1 MIISSNI
8 DQNIDQFLKA
18 DIILSIFLQR
28 LRSEIERI
36 GVSELARKAGVARNS
51 LYNWC
56 EKGNIPL
63 DKLFL
68 LAEHGV
74 DVDYILHKKNNAS
87 ENTPMDEFGL
97 IPVREDIEVSAG
109 AGAFVGLEDNS
120 GYCLAFRKDWLN
132 SRGLKEKDLYVV
144 FTRGDSMEPTISDQ
158 DSLLVNT
165 AEKMPQDGHI
175 YVIRSNDTLW
185 VKRIQ
190 KLLDGSLLLISDNKI
205 YPPMQL
211 NLNESSDVEVIGK
224 VVSSS
229 KNFY

>member
-1 MIISSNI
+1 M
-8 DQNIDQFLKA
+8 
-18 DIILSIFLQR
+18 QR

-51 LYNWC
+51 LYNWS
-56 EKGNIPL
+56 EKGNIPM

-68 LAEHGV
+68 LAEYGV
-74 DVDYILHKKNNAS
+74 NVDYILNGQSQDATGS
-87 ENTPMDEFGL
+87 AMDEFGL

-109 AGAFVGLEDNS
+109 AGAFVGMEDS
-120 GYCLAFRKDWLN
+120 SAYCMAFRKDWLN

-165 AEKMPQDGHI
+165 AEKMPHDGHI
-175 YVIRSNDTLW
+175 YVIRSQDTLW

-190 KLLDGSLLLISDNKI
+190 KLLNGSLLLISDNKI
-205 YPPMQL
+205 YPPMEL
-211 NLNESSDVEVIGK
+211 NLNEASDVEIIGK